1 MKKFINCNKYYLTL
15 LVFMALVF
23 FLINQTSMS
32 LIIDIDNTVCDFV
45 QSTIVRDSL
54 TLFFKIVTNLGDAF
68 CFGVLILIFLFFFR
82 KKKYT
87 FFIILNLL
95 FVYLTSVVFKNLFR
109 RSRPLYNLIE
119 KPKDFSFPSGHT
131 MCSVAFYGMLIYLVN
146 KRLKNKYLKVF
157 INTCFVLTIII
168 IAFSR
173 IYLNVHYFSDVVGGF
188 ILGIICLRMFIR
200 YDKIEE

>member
-1 MKKFINCNKYYLTL
+1 
-15 LVFMALVF
+15 
-23 FLINQTSMS
+23 
-32 LIIDIDNTVCDFV
+32 
-45 QSTIVRDSL
+45 
-54 TLFFKIVTNLGDAF
+54 
-68 CFGVLILIFLFFFR
+68 
-82 KKKYT
+82 
-87 FFIILNLL
+87 
-95 FVYLTSVVFKNLFR
+95 
-109 RSRPLYNLIE
+109 
-119 KPKDFSFPSGHT
+119 